1 METKNVIL
9 ARFLD
14 FDVTHYHGN
23 QMSDFPKHFFFV
35 EKFIENQF

>member
-1 METKNVIL
+1 METKNVIM

-23 QMSDFPKHFFFV
+23 QMPDFLKHSIFV